1 MADAP
6 KQLRLT
12 DETFERFKSIA
23 SDNGLTAQQ
32 TMDSLLLAYETGMSR
47 ADNPD
52 VLTDIDNFQLHMN
65 AITESYLH
73 ILQLKKDTEDRV
85 RVDFANKLQSKDA
98 TIEDLQSQKA
108 ELTAISENA
117 KLEINN
123 NQNIIQTLTKENEE
137 KSNEISSLQNQ
148 LKDKEDIISGLREK
162 TLEIE
167 SLKAEHKK
175 LDAEIEQSKT
185 DIKTK
190 DATIQSLKDDL
201 TAEQMKVKDMTR
213 DAEIQKQKSEL
224 DKQLAV
230 SQIKETYSDK
240 VESLRADKE
249 KLLDEI
255 SKLKDYIR
263 QLDQP
268 KAEPREDSEDD
279 NPEQLTFD

>member
-12 DETFERFKSIA
+12 DETFEKFKSIA

-47 ADNPD
+47 AENPD

-137 KSNEISSLQNQ
+137 KSNEISRLQNQ

-167 SLKAEHKK
+167 SLKAEHDK
-175 LDAEIEQSKT
+175 LDA

-190 DATIQSLKDDL
+190 DATIQSLKADL

>member
-65 AITESYLH
+65 AISESYLH

-167 SLKAEHKK
+167 SLKAEHDK
-175 LDAEIEQSKT
+175 LNA

-190 DATIQSLKDDL
+190 DATIQNLKADL